1 MRYAA
6 VYNSCLYVIL
16 LDPLMTETPKA
27 IKLYKGLSI
36 YRVANSP
43 NWMVRVWD
51 RKRKKYLVKTTG
63 ETSSILAKDA
73 AQALALSLLKS
84 TPTVQTEFLFSN
96 YAHKLLRKTQI
107 LSATGQRNPNYVKT
121 IHWAIQNADWGLLD
135 YFGDHDIRK
144 VKTNSFQEYLGYL
157 QKKRSDLSASTK
169 NTLTAAFRNVMKV
182 AVEEG
187 VIDVIPT
194 TPRSKIKD
202 NPRPFF
208 RFYPLVARDEDAYQK
223 LLTAA
228 REMAK
233 ANVIVRG
240 VPVTDELYDILL
252 FLTHSFVR
260 PLTTEL
266 YAIKH
271 RDVTVADDPRRLIVT
286 IRDGKTGYRA
296 SNTMEAAVSVYDR
309 ICARQPNFAPED
321 YIFLPQYLNR
331 TTAGK
336 IIQRQFS
343 ALLDQGDLQIDP
355 FTGKEHTLY
364 SLRHTAI
371 CMRIIN
377 SEGKVN
383 IFNLAKNA
391 GTSVEQIE
399 RFYARHLPLSKE
411 MARNLQSFGGD

>member
-1 MRYAA
+1 
-6 VYNSCLYVIL
+6 
-16 LDPLMTETPKA
+16 
-27 IKLYKGLSI
+27 
-36 YRVANSP
+36 
-43 NWMVRVWD
+43 
-51 RKRKKYLVKTTG
+51 
-63 ETSSILAKDA
+63 
-73 AQALALSLLKS
+73 
-84 TPTVQTEFLFSN
+84 
-96 YAHKLLRKTQI
+96 
-107 LSATGQRNPNYVKT
+107 VKT

-135 YFGDHDIRK
+135 YFGDHDVRK
-144 VKTNSFQEYLGYL
+144 IKTNTFQDYLGHL
-157 QKKRSDLSASTK
+157 QKKRPDLSPSTK

-187 VIDVIPT
+187 VIDTVPT

-208 RFYPLVARDEDAYQK
+208 RFHPLVPREADSYQK
-223 LLTAA
+223 LLST
-228 REMAK
+228 AK
-233 ANVIVRG
+233 AMAIEFTEIRG
-240 VPVTDELYDILL
+240 VPVIDELYDILL
-252 FLTHSFVR
+252 FLTHSFLR

-286 IRDGKTGYRA
+286 VRDGKTGYRA
-296 SNTMEAAVSVYDR
+296 SNAMEAAVSVYER
-309 ICARQPNFAPED
+309 ICARHPDRTPED
-321 YIFLPQYLNR
+321 YLFLPTYPNR

-343 ALLDQGDLQIDP
+343 ALLDRADLHIDP
-355 FTGKEHTLY
+355 FTGKAHTLY

-371 CMRIIN
+371 CMRIVN
-377 SEGKVN
+377 SHGKVN

-411 MARNLQSFGGD
+411 LARNLQSFGE

>member
-1 MRYAA
+1 
-6 VYNSCLYVIL
+6 
-16 LDPLMTETPKA
+16 MTDTPKA
-27 IKLYKGLSI
+27 INIYKGLSI
-36 YRVANSP
+36 YRVSNSP

-63 ETSSILAKDA
+63 ETSSILAKEA
-73 AQALALSLLKS
+73 AMALGLSLLRMA
-84 TPTVQTEFLFSN
+84 PTVSTEYLFSTF
-96 YAHKLLRKTQI
+96 AQKLLRKTKI
-107 LSATGQRNPNYVKT
+107 LSDTGERNPNYVKT

-144 VKTNSFQEYLGYL
+144 VKTNTFHEYLGHL
-157 QKKRSDLSASTK
+157 QKKRPVLSPSTK
-169 NTLTAAFRNVMKV
+169 NTLTAAFRNVLKV

-187 VIDVIPT
+187 VIDNVPT

-208 RFYPLVARDEDAYQK
+208 RFHPLVPKEADAYQK
-223 LLTAA
+223 LLSA
-228 REMAK
+228 AK
-233 ANVIVRG
+233 AMAIEFVEVRG

-252 FLTHSFVR
+252 FLTHTFVR

-271 RDVTVADDPRRLIVT
+271 QDIMVADDPRRLIVT
-286 IRDGKTGYRA
+286 VRDGKTGYRA
-296 SNTMEAAVSVYDR
+296 ANTMEAAVSVYER
-309 ICARQPNFAPED
+309 ICSRHPDHTPDD
-321 YIFLPQYLNR
+321 YIFLPQYPNR

-343 ALLDQGDLQIDP
+343 ALLDRSDLHIDP
-355 FTGKEHTLY
+355 FTNKAHTLY

-371 CMRIIN
+371 CMRIVN
-377 SEGKVN
+377 SHGKVN

-391 GTSVEQIE
+391 GTSVQQIE

-411 MARNLQSFGGD
+411 LARNLQSFGE

>member
-1 MRYAA
+1 
-6 VYNSCLYVIL
+6 
-16 LDPLMTETPKA
+16 MTDTPKA
-27 IKLYKGLSI
+27 INIYKGLSI
-36 YRVANSP
+36 YRVSNSP

-51 RKRKKYLVKTTG
+51 RNRKRYLVKSTG

-73 AQALALSLLKS
+73 AMALGLSLLRAA
-84 TPTVQTEFLFSN
+84 PTIPTEYLFTTF
-96 YAHKLLRKTQI
+96 AKKLLRKTKI
-107 LSATGQRNPNYVKT
+107 LSDTGERNPNYVKT

-144 VKTNSFQEYLGYL
+144 IKTNTFQEYLGHL
-157 QKKRSDLSASTK
+157 HKKRPDLSPSTK
-169 NTLTAAFRNVMKV
+169 NTLTAAFRNVLKV

-187 VIDVIPT
+187 VIDTVPS
-194 TPRSKIKD
+194 TPRSKLKD

-208 RFYPLVARDEDAYQK
+208 RFHPLVPKEADAYQK
-223 LLTAA
+223 LLRAA
-228 REMAK
+228 QAMAIEF
-233 ANVIVRG
+233 VEIRG
-240 VPVTDELYDILL
+240 TPVTDELYDILL

-271 RDVTVADDPRRLIVT
+271 RDIMVADDPRRLIVT
-286 IRDGKTGYRA
+286 VRDGKTGYRA
-296 SNTMEAAVSVYDR
+296 SNTMEAAVSVYQR
-309 ICARQPNFAPED
+309 ICSRHPDHTPDD
-321 YIFLPQYLNR
+321 YIFLPQYSNR

-336 IIQRQFS
+336 VIQRQFS
-343 ALLDQGDLQIDP
+343 ALLDRSDLHIDP
-355 FTGKEHTLY
+355 YTDKAHTLY

-371 CMRIIN
+371 CMRIVN
-377 SEGKVN
+377 SHGKVN

-411 MARNLQSFGGD
+411 LARNLQSFGE

>member
-1 MRYAA
+1 M
-6 VYNSCLYVIL
+6 S
-16 LDPLMTETPKA
+16 PTPKA
-27 IKLYKGLSI
+27 MKIYKGLSI

-51 RKRKKYLVKTTG
+51 RKRKKYVVKTTG
-63 ETSSILAKDA
+63 ETSSIKAKEA
-73 AQALALSLLKS
+73 AISLGLSLLR
-84 TPTVQTEFLFSN
+84 TVPIVETEFLYST
-96 YAHKLLRKTQI
+96 YAKKLLRKTQI
-107 LSATGQRNPNYVKT
+107 LSDTGERNPNYVKT

-144 VKTNSFQEYLGYL
+144 VKTNTFHEYLGHL
-157 QKKRSDLSASTK
+157 QKKRPDLSPSTK

-187 VIDVIPT
+187 VIDVVPS
-194 TPRSKIKD
+194 TPRSKMKD

-208 RFYPLVARDEDAYQK
+208 RFYPLVPKEFDNYQK
-223 LLTAA
+223 LLSA
-228 REMAK
+228 AK
-233 ANVIVRG
+233 AMSIENVEIRG
-240 VPVTDELYDILL
+240 VPITDELYDILL

-271 RDVTVADDPRRLIVT
+271 RDITVADDPRRLIVT

-296 SNTMEAAVSVYDR
+296 SNTMEAAVSVYERCCSRNPDFT
-309 ICARQPNFAPED
+309 QD
-321 YIFLPQYLNR
+321 DHIFLPGYANR

-343 ALLDQGDLQIDP
+343 ALLDRSDLHIDP
-355 FTGKEHTLY
+355 YTEKSHTLY

-371 CMRIIN
+371 CMRIVN
-377 SEGKVN
+377 SHGKIN

-411 MARNLQSFGGD
+411 LARNLQSFGE

>member
-1 MRYAA
+1 V
-6 VYNSCLYVIL
+6 VYNFLF
-16 LDPLMTETPKA
+16 LDPLMTDTPKA
-27 IKLYKGLSI
+27 INLYKGLSI
-36 YRVANSP
+36 YCVSNSP

-51 RKRKKYLVKTTG
+51 RKRKRYIVKTTG
-63 ETSSILAKDA
+63 ETSSILAKEA
-73 AQALALSLLKS
+73 AMALGLSLLK
-84 TPTVQTEFLFSN
+84 TAPTVQTEYLFTTF
-96 YAHKLLRKTQI
+96 AHKLLRKTKI
-107 LSATGQRNPNYVKT
+107 LSDTGERNPNYVKT
-121 IHWAIQNADWGLLD
+121 IHWAIQNVDWGLLD

-144 VKTNSFQEYLGYL
+144 IKSNTFQEYLGHL
-157 QKKRSDLSASTK
+157 QKKRPDLSPSTK
-169 NTLTAAFRNVMKV
+169 NTLTAAFRNVLKV

-187 VIDVIPT
+187 VIDNVPS
-194 TPRSKIKD
+194 TPRSKLKD

-208 RFYPLVARDEDAYQK
+208 RFYPLVARDADAYQK
-223 LLTAA
+223 LLSA
-228 REMAK
+228 AK
-233 ANVIVRG
+233 AMAIEGVEIRG
-240 VPVTDELYDILL
+240 IPVTDELYDILL

-271 RDVTVADDPRRLIVT
+271 RDVTVAEDPKRLIVT
-286 IRDGKTGYRA
+286 VRDGKTGYRA
-296 SNTMEAAVSVYDR
+296 ANTMEAAVSVYER
-309 ICARQPNFAPED
+309 ICSRNPDRTPED
-321 YIFLPQYLNR
+321 HIFLPGYSNR

-343 ALLDQGDLQIDP
+343 ALLDRADLHIDP
-355 FTGKEHTLY
+355 FTGNQHTLY

-399 RFYARHLPLSKE
+399 RFYARFLPLSKE
-411 MARNLQSFGGD
+411 MAKNLQLFGD

>member
-1 MRYAA
+1 M
-6 VYNSCLYVIL
+6 S
-16 LDPLMTETPKA
+16 DTPKA
-27 IKLYKGLSI
+27 INIYKGLSI
-36 YRVANSP
+36 YRVSNSP

-51 RKRKKYLVKTTG
+51 RKRKRYLVKTTG
-63 ETSSILAKDA
+63 ETSSILAKESA
-73 AQALALSLLKS
+73 ISLGLSLLK
-84 TPTVQTEFLFSN
+84 TAPTVPTEYLFST
-96 YAHKLLRKTQI
+96 YAQKLLRKTKI
-107 LSATGQRNPNYVKT
+107 LSDTGERNPNYVKT

-144 VKTNSFQEYLGYL
+144 VKTNTFHEYLGHL
-157 QKKRSDLSASTK
+157 QQKRPDLSSSTK
-169 NTLTAAFRNVMKV
+169 NTLTAAFRNVLKV

-187 VIDVIPT
+187 VIDNVPT

-208 RFYPLVARDEDAYQK
+208 RFHPLVPKEADAYQK
-223 LLTAA
+223 LLSA
-228 REMAK
+228 AK
-233 ANVIVRG
+233 AMAIEYVEIRG

-271 RDVTVADDPRRLIVT
+271 RDITVADDPRRLLVT
-286 IRDGKTGYRA
+286 VRDGKTGHRA
-296 SNTMEAAVSVYDR
+296 AITMEAAVSVYER
-309 ICARQPNFAPED
+309 ICSRHPDHSPDD
-321 YIFLPQYLNR
+321 YIFLPQYPNR

-343 ALLDQGDLQIDP
+343 ALLDRADLHIDP
-355 FTGKEHTLY
+355 FTGKAHTLY

-371 CMRIIN
+371 CMRIVN
-377 SEGKVN
+377 SHGKVN
-383 IFNLAKNA
+383 IYTLAKNA

-411 MARNLQSFGGD
+411 LARNLQSFGE